1 MTTQPTP
8 RILRSRIHRGLVIG
22 GIGVVVVF
30 VGLFHFSYIV
40 LAVGG
45 AIVLFEA
52 IAIVRWRRMLRE
64 S

>member
-1 MTTQPTP
+1 MTRPTP

-22 GIGVVVVF
+22 GIGLVVVF
-30 VGLFHFSYIV
+30 VGLFHFNYIV

-52 IAIVRWRRMLRE
+52 IAIVRWRRMLRD
-64 S
+64 